1 MTSLIQI
8 KRSATQSKPDKLRI
22 GELAYSYLDSGAADD
37 SNRGLKLWIGAG
49 VPAGGLDSNF
59 IADSVQSIGGKF
71 YTEKLD
77 VNKFGI
83 TEGNKFVLL
92 DSNRNINFINIDSST
107 VNELQA
113 NQLVTMNNLVVPV
126 GTTAQRPSPFA
137 LGQIRFN
144 TDTTT
149 FEGYDG
155 NAWGSLGGIK
165 DIDQDT
171 FIQAETSPNADND
184 DLRFFTAGTK
194 RLDIDEQGKIVV
206 PPSYTPDSAFSI
218 TTKKYVDERV
228 LFTPTDSSLT
238 DGAFTGFTANDTLT
252 DVIDGLNEAINNVRT
267 NTFVRG
273 LTFVA
278 NPLQGGAGFTTTLT
292 FTNDGNPNRYDINW
306 GDGFIDSNVT
316 SNSPTH
322 VYNNPLVSPAS
333 VTVRAYNTGAT
344 GTGSEAFR
352 TNADY
357 ITIFTSDPVANF
369 ELYRN
374 ASGGSALTGN
384 DVYVI
389 EGQPLYLRNTTTN
402 TQVSNKLG
410 AAAVEYSVNWGDGT
424 SLDNVARDSDAGG
437 VIGSRLIHTW
447 ANGTHTHKSRDN
459 VLLSLD
465 SHTTADPAVIP
476 STKSILLKVYD
487 DNPATP
493 QGLSTKTIAFDGPAS
508 GINPRLPAGFTKRFT
523 GAASTAVGDP
533 IARTI
538 TTTGDISTTAFST
551 FAHDAG
557 AGTVSAQ
564 VNGNADGSVVM
575 DGSSKVGRYTSL
587 DVTAHSDFNLLDSS
601 GANTTF
607 ALSHIH
613 PNKFFGFKAR
623 VLKAATAVN
632 PGLNNFGLDHS
643 ATGTTNIIE
652 YVKDDV
658 TAAPT
663 SASGTLTQNVAG
675 GFRFISGIP
684 YYNSGSPS
692 LTLSGI
698 TIANLT
704 GKAFRDTNSP
714 FQVHSGT
721 NFETTTQASISTQNY
736 TYAQIDGSTTFL
748 TGGFPQEDVGVASP
762 YAIGNVT
769 IPITSSS
776 VRTVEELRVR
786 AINCNG
792 NGAFHNLTATKVQ
805 VHTAAQ
811 SGVHEISTSVSNSL
825 GATHADNAIR
835 IFDFNAATTNTP
847 AYTGSTNFYTN
858 NVYTEASDPGVAGT
872 QEASIRIGIL
882 KHDVTNYSTGFL
894 PVGPNRSGD
903 TGTQFATF
911 AFRRTAV
918 ASFTLN
924 LISPTGILGAFIA
937 LPGAGTDNSSTL
949 NGWLDCATQYNGS
962 GRPGADLGNGGNGSN
977 GVASTG
983 GDRILSN
990 TSLNGSFTMN
1000 LGTENMTNSTG
1011 NVCLVRFA
1019 LTSGQSI
1026 TSFSIT

>member
-8 KRSATQSKPDKLRI
+8 KRSGNEVRPDKLRI
-22 GELAYSYLDSGAADD
+22 GELAYSYTDS
-37 SNRGLKLWIGAG
+37 GLKLWIGAG
-49 VPAGGLDSNF
+49 VPSGGLDSDF
-59 IADSVQSIGGKF
+59 IADSVQSIGGRF
-71 YTEKLD
+71 YTKLLD
-77 VNKFGI
+77 VDSFGVS
-83 TEGNKFVLL
+83 EGNKFLLL
-92 DSNRNINFINIDSST
+92 DSTRGANFINLDSAE
-107 VNELQA
+107 V
-113 NQLVTMNNLVVPV
+113 NQLRVMSNFVLPKGNDS
-126 GTTAQRPSPFA
+126 ARPTPFPI
-137 LGQIRFN
+137 GSIRFN
-144 TDTTT
+144 TASTV

-155 NAWGSLGGIK
+155 NAWGSLGGVK

-171 FIQAETSPNADND
+171 FISAESTPNADND
-184 DLRFFTAGTK
+184 QLRFFTGGTL
-194 RLDIDEQGKIVV
+194 RMEMSNDGKIVV
-206 PPSYTPDSAFSI
+206 PPNYAPDSEYSI
-218 TTKKYVDERV
+218 VHKHYVDNV
-228 LFTPTDSSLT
+228 TANYPVDSSWT
-238 DGAFTGFTANDTLT
+238 DGAFTGFNNT
-252 DVIDGLNEAINNVRT
+252 DRVSDVLDGLNEAINNVR
-267 NTFVRG
+267 NNAFVRG

-278 NPLQGGAGFTTTLT
+278 SPTQGGAGFTTTLA
-292 FTNDGNPNRYDINW
+292 FTNDGTPNRYDINW
-306 GDGFIDSNVT
+306 GDGFIDSAVS

-322 VYNNPLVSPAS
+322 VYNNALVSPAS
-333 VTVRAYNTGAT
+333 VTVRAFNTNAV
-344 GTGSEAFR
+344 GTGSEATQ

-357 ITIFTSDPVANF
+357 ITIFTANPVANY
-369 ELYRN
+369 ELYIN
-374 ASGGSALTGN
+374 AAAGSALTGN

-389 EGQPLYLRNTTTN
+389 EGQPLHLRNITTN
-402 TQVSNKLG
+402 TQVANKNG
-410 AAAVEYSVNWGDGT
+410 TAVVEYSVNWGDGT
-424 SLDNVARDSDAGG
+424 SLDNVVGDSASGG
-437 VIGSRLIHTW
+437 VVGSRLIHTW
-447 ANGTHTHKSRDN
+447 GANTHSYKGRDT

-465 SHTTADPAVIP
+465 SHTTADPSVIP

-508 GINPRLPAGFTKRFT
+508 GIDPFLPAGFTKRFS
-523 GAASTAVGDP
+523 GAASTSAGSSV
-533 IARTI
+533 ARTI
-538 TTTGDISTTAFST
+538 TTTGDISSTAFST

-564 VNGNADGSVVM
+564 INGSADGSVTM

-601 GANTTF
+601 GATTTF
-607 ALSHIH
+607 AASHIH

-623 VLKAATAVN
+623 ALKAASAVN
-632 PGLNNFGLDHS
+632 TGLNNFGIDHS
-643 ATGTTNIIE
+643 ATGTTNIVE
-652 YVKDDV
+652 FVKDNI

-663 SASGTLTQNVAG
+663 IASGTLTQNVAG
-675 GFRFISGIP
+675 GFRYVSGIP

-704 GKAFRDTNSP
+704 GKAYRNTNSP
-714 FQVHSGT
+714 FQVQSGT
-721 NFETTTQASISTQNY
+721 NFESTTQAAISNQNY

-748 TGGFPQEDVGVASP
+748 TGSIPQEDVGVASP
-762 YAIGNVT
+762 YAIGNIT

-776 VRTVEELRVR
+776 VRTVEQLRVR

-792 NGAFHNLTATKVQ
+792 NGAYHNLTGTKVQ
-805 VHTAAQ
+805 VHTSAQ
-811 SGVHEISTSVSNSL
+811 SGVHEGSTSVSNSL
-825 GATHADNAIR
+825 GATHADNAVR

-847 AYTGSTNFYTN
+847 SYTGSTNFYTN
-858 NVYTEASDPGVAGT
+858 NTYTEAADPGVSGT
-872 QEASIRIGIL
+872 KEASIRIGIL
-882 KHDVTNYSTGFL
+882 KHDVENYSTGFL

-918 ASFTLN
+918 SSFNLN
-924 LISPTGILGAFIA
+924 IVSPTGILGAFIA
-937 LPGAGTDNSSTL
+937 LPGATTDNSSSL

-962 GRPGADLGNGGNGSN
+962 GVPGQNLGAGGNGSN

-983 GDRILSN
+983 SDRILSN
-990 TSLNGSFTMN
+990 TSLNGSFNMN

>member
-22 GELAYSYLDSGAADD
+22 GELAYSYLDSGATDD
-37 SNRGLKLWIGAG
+37 ANRGLKLWIGAG
-49 VPAGGLDSNF
+49 VPPGGLDSSF
-59 IADSVQSIGGKF
+59 IADSVQAVGGKF

-83 TEGNKFVLL
+83 TEGEKFLLL
-92 DSNRNINFINIDSST
+92 DSTRGANFINLDSS
-107 VNELQA
+107 EI
-113 NQLVTMNNLVVPV
+113 NQLRVMSNFVLPKGNDS
-126 GTTAQRPSPFA
+126 ARPTPFPI
-137 LGQIRFN
+137 GSIRFN
-144 TDTTT
+144 TASTV

-155 NAWGSLGGIK
+155 NAWGSLGGVK

-171 FIQAETSPNADND
+171 FISAETTPNADND
-184 DLRFFTAGTK
+184 QLRFFTGGTL
-194 RLDIDEQGKIVV
+194 RMEMSNDGKIVV
-206 PPSYTPDSAFSI
+206 PPNYAPDSEYSI
-218 TTKKYVDERV
+218 VHKHYVDNV
-228 LFTPTDSSLT
+228 TANYPVDSSWT
-238 DGAFTGFTANDTLT
+238 DGAFTGFNNT
-252 DVIDGLNEAINNVRT
+252 DRVSDVLDGLNEAINNVR
-267 NTFVRG
+267 NNAFVRG

-278 NPLQGGAGFTTTLT
+278 NPLQGGAGFTTTLA

-306 GDGFIDSNVT
+306 GDGFIDSAVS

-333 VTVRAYNTGAT
+333 ITVRAFNTNAV
-344 GTGSEAFR
+344 GTGSEAFA

-357 ITIFTSDPVANF
+357 ITIFTADPVANF

-374 ASGGSALTGN
+374 AAGGSALTGN

-402 TQVSNKLG
+402 TQVANKLG
-410 AAAVEYSVNWGDGT
+410 PAVVEYSVNWGDGT
-424 SLDNVARDSDAGG
+424 ALDSVAGDSASGG
-437 VIGSRLIHTW
+437 VVGTRLIHTW
-447 ANGTHTHKSRDN
+447 GANTHSYKGRDT

-465 SHTTADPAVIP
+465 SHTTADPSVVP

-487 DNPATP
+487 DNPAAP

-508 GINPRLPAGFTKRFT
+508 GIDPRLPAGFTKRFT

-601 GANTTF
+601 GAATTF

-623 VLKAATAVN
+623 VLKAASAVN
-632 PGLNNFGLDHS
+632 TGLNNFGLDHS
-643 ATGTTNIIE
+643 TTGTTNIIE
-652 YVKDDV
+652 YVKDNV

-663 SASGTLTQNVAG
+663 LASGTITENVAG
-675 GFRFISGIP
+675 GFRYISGIP

-714 FQVHSGT
+714 FQVKSGT
-721 NFETTTQASISTQNY
+721 NFEGTTQNAITDQDY

-762 YAIGNVT
+762 YAIGNIT
-769 IPITSSS
+769 IPITSGS
-776 VRTVEELRVR
+776 VRTVEQLRAR
-786 AINCNG
+786 GRNCNG

-835 IFDFNAATTNTP
+835 IFDFSAATINTP
-847 AYTGSTNFYTN
+847 SYTGSTNFYTN
-858 NVYTEASDPGVAGT
+858 NVYTEANDPGVAGT
-872 QEASIRIGIL
+872 KEASIRIGIL

-903 TGTQFATF
+903 TGTQYATF

-918 ASFTLN
+918 SSFTLN

-949 NGWLDCATQYNGS
+949 NGWLDCAVQYNGA
-962 GRPGADLGNGGNGSN
+962 GRPGADLSNGGNGSN

-983 GDRILSN
+983 ADRILSN
-990 TSLNGSFTMN
+990 SSLNGAFTMN
-1000 LGTENMTNSTG
+1000 LGIENMTNSTG
-1011 NVCLVRFA
+1011 NVCLIRFA

>member
-1 MTSLIQI
+1 M
-8 KRSATQSKPDKLRI
+8 
-22 GELAYSYLDSGAADD
+22 
-37 SNRGLKLWIGAG
+37 
-49 VPAGGLDSNF
+49 
-59 IADSVQSIGGKF
+59 
-71 YTEKLD
+71 
-77 VNKFGI
+77 
-83 TEGNKFVLL
+83 
-92 DSNRNINFINIDSST
+92 
-107 VNELQA
+107 NE
-113 NQLVTMNNLVVPV
+113 
-126 GTTAQRPSPFA
+126 
-137 LGQIRFN
+137 
-144 TDTTT
+144 
-149 FEGYDG
+149 
-155 NAWGSLGGIK
+155 
-165 DIDQDT
+165 
-171 FIQAETSPNADND
+171 
-184 DLRFFTAGTK
+184 
-194 RLDIDEQGKIVV
+194 
-206 PPSYTPDSAFSI
+206 
-218 TTKKYVDERV
+218 
-228 LFTPTDSSLT
+228 
-238 DGAFTGFTANDTLT
+238 
-252 DVIDGLNEAINNVRT
+252 
-267 NTFVRG
+267 
-273 LTFVA
+273 
-278 NPLQGGAGFTTTLT
+278 
-292 FTNDGNPNRYDINW
+292 
-306 GDGFIDSNVT
+306 
-316 SNSPTH
+316 
-322 VYNNPLVSPAS
+322 
-333 VTVRAYNTGAT
+333 
-344 GTGSEAFR
+344 
-352 TNADY
+352 
-357 ITIFTSDPVANF
+357 
-369 ELYRN
+369 
-374 ASGGSALTGN
+374 
-384 DVYVI
+384 
-389 EGQPLYLRNTTTN
+389 RNTLFL
-402 TQVSNKLG
+402 KF
-410 AAAVEYSVNWGDGT
+410 A
-424 SLDNVARDSDAGG
+424 
-437 VIGSRLIHTW
+437 
-447 ANGTHTHKSRDN
+447 
-459 VLLSLD
+459 
-465 SHTTADPAVIP
+465 P
-476 STKSILLKVYD
+476 TK
-487 DNPATP
+487 A
-493 QGLSTKTIAFDGPAS
+493 LSTKTIAFDGPAS
-508 GINPRLPAGFTKRFT
+508 GLDPALPAGFTKRFS
-523 GAASTAVGDP
+523 GAASTSPGDAV
-533 IARTI
+533 ARTI

-623 VLKAATAVN
+623 VLKAASAVN
-632 PGLNNFGLDHS
+632 TGLNNFGLDHS

-652 YVKDDV
+652 YVKDNI

-675 GFRFISGIP
+675 GFRFVSGIP

-704 GKAFRDTNSP
+704 GKAYRDFNAP
-714 FQVHSGT
+714 FQVKSGT
-721 NFETTTQASISTQNY
+721 NFEGTTQNAITDQDY
-736 TYAQIDGSTTFL
+736 TYADIDGSTTFL
-748 TGGFPQEDVGVASP
+748 TGGIPQEDVGVASP
-762 YAIGNVT
+762 YAIGNIT
-769 IPITSSS
+769 IPITSGS

-825 GATHADNAIR
+825 GATHADNAVR

-937 LPGAGTDNSSTL
+937 LPGAGTDNSSSL
-949 NGWLDCATQYNGS
+949 NGWLDCAVQYNGS
-962 GRPGADLGNGGNGSN
+962 GRPGQNLGAGGNGSN

-983 GDRILSN
+983 SDRILSN

>member
-8 KRSATQSKPDKLRI
+8 KRSGNEVRPDKLRI
-22 GELAYSYLDSGAADD
+22 GELAYSYTDS
-37 SNRGLKLWIGAG
+37 GLKLWIGAG
-49 VPAGGLDSNF
+49 VPAGGLDSDF
-59 IADSVQSIGGKF
+59 IADSVQSIGGRF
-71 YTEKLD
+71 YTKLLD
-77 VNKFGI
+77 VDSFGVS
-83 TEGNKFVLL
+83 EGNKFLLL
-92 DSNRNINFINIDSST
+92 DSTRGANFINLDSS
-107 VNELQA
+107 EI
-113 NQLVTMNNLVVPV
+113 NQLRVMSNFVLPKGNDS
-126 GTTAQRPSPFA
+126 ARPQPFPI
-137 LGQIRFN
+137 GSIRFN
-144 TDTTT
+144 TASTV

-155 NAWGSLGGIK
+155 NAWGSLGGVK

-171 FIQAETSPNADND
+171 FISAETSPNADND
-184 DLRFFTAGTK
+184 QLRFFTGGTL
-194 RLDIDEQGKIVV
+194 RMEMSNDGKIVV
-206 PPSYTPDSAFSI
+206 PPNYAPDSEYSI
-218 TTKKYVDERV
+218 VHKHYVDNV
-228 LFTPTDSSLT
+228 TANYPVDSSWT
-238 DGAFTGFTANDTLT
+238 DGAFTGFNNT
-252 DVIDGLNEAINNVRT
+252 DRVADVLDGLNEAINNVR
-267 NTFVRG
+267 NNAFVRG

-306 GDGFIDSNVT
+306 GDGFIDSAVS
-316 SNSPTH
+316 SNNPTH
-322 VYNNPLVSPAS
+322 VYNNALVSPAS
-333 VTVRAYNTGAT
+333 VTVRAFNTNAI
-344 GTGSEAFR
+344 GTGSEATQ

-357 ITIFTSDPVANF
+357 ITIFTANPVANF
-369 ELYRN
+369 ELFR
-374 ASGGSALTGN
+374 ASSGGSALAGN
-384 DVYVI
+384 DLFVI
-389 EGQPLYLRNTTTN
+389 EGQPLHLRNTTTN
-402 TQVSNKLG
+402 TQVANKNG
-410 AAAVEYSVNWGDGT
+410 TAVVEYSVNWGDGT
-424 SLDNVARDSDAGG
+424 SLDSVAGDSASGG
-437 VIGSRLIHTW
+437 VVGSRLSHTW
-447 ANGTHTHKSRDN
+447 ANGTHSYKSRDT

-465 SHTTADPAVIP
+465 SHTTADPSVVP

-508 GINPRLPAGFTKRFT
+508 GIDPALPAGFTKRFS
-523 GAASTAVGDP
+523 GAASTSPGDAV
-533 IARTI
+533 ARTI
-538 TTTGDISTTAFST
+538 TTTGDISSTAFST

-557 AGTVSAQ
+557 AGTVTAQ
-564 VNGNADGSVVM
+564 INGNADGSVVM

-601 GANTTF
+601 GASTSF

-623 VLKAATAVN
+623 ALKAASAVN
-632 PGLNNFGLDHS
+632 TGLNSFGIDHS
-643 ATGTTNIIE
+643 ATGTTNIVE
-652 YVKDDV
+652 FVKDNV

-663 SASGTLTQNVAG
+663 VASGTLAQNVAG

-704 GKAFRDTNSP
+704 GKAYRDFNAP
-714 FQVHSGT
+714 FQVKSGT
-721 NFETTTQASISTQNY
+721 NFEGTTQNSIVDQDY
-736 TYAQIDGSTTFL
+736 TYANIDGSTTFL
-748 TGGFPQEDVGVASP
+748 TGGIPQEDVGVASP
-762 YAIGNVT
+762 YAIGNIT
-769 IPITSSS
+769 IPITTGS
-776 VRTVEELRVR
+776 VRTVEELKVR
-786 AINCNG
+786 GRNCNG
-792 NGAFHNLTATKVQ
+792 NGAFHNLTAIKVQ

-811 SGVHEISTSVSNSL
+811 SGVHEGSTSVSNSL
-825 GATHADNAIR
+825 GATHADNAVR

-847 AYTGSTNFYTN
+847 AYNGSTNFYSN
-858 NVYTEASDPGVAGT
+858 NTYTEASDPGVAGT

-918 ASFTLN
+918 SSFNLN
-924 LISPTGILGAFIA
+924 IVSPTGILGAFIA
-937 LPGAGTDNSSTL
+937 LPGAGTDNSSSL

-962 GRPGADLGNGGNGSN
+962 GVPGQNLGAGGNGSN

-983 GDRILSN
+983 SDRILSN
-990 TSLNGSFTMN
+990 TSLNGSFNMN